1 MQACFESDE
10 IAKDSKKTISIA
22 PVSTKKQK
30 ILDVAKFP
38 YVFKMLFDTVLKS
51 KAMLLNHQFIT
62 MQHPTNLA
70 NKHARLG
77 HAKKNTNITCIKE
90 MPKRKVSKTHFTEVC
105 GN

>member
-10 IAKDSKKTISIA
+10 IAKDSKKNYFYRSSVYQKA
-22 PVSTKKQK
+22 K
-30 ILDVAKFP
+30 ILDVAKFSH
-38 YVFKMLFDTVLKS
+38 VFKMLVDTILKS

-77 HAKKNTNITCIKE
+77 HAKKYKY
-90 MPKRKVSKTHFTEVC
+90 HLH
-105 GN
+105 